1 MISFVFVEPS
11 VETELWP
18 GLGLFML
25 RASASQG
32 KKCITFRAWGNICSS
47 RTEIAVGSSGKKHR
61 NVPCLHFG
69 QRSAQSFINSTA
81 PCFVVE

>member
-47 RTEIAVGSSGKKHR
+47 RTEIAVGSSGKKT
-61 NVPCLHFG
+61 PK
-69 QRSAQSFINSTA
+69 RSLSPFWAKVSS
-81 PCFVVE
+81 VVH